1 MFDGF
6 STECLSLDDGI
17 DIHLRIG
24 GTGPPLLLLHG
35 YPQTHVLW
43 HKVAPSLA
51 KRFTVVATDLRG
63 YGDSSKPD
71 GGANHENYSFRAMAR
86 DQVAVME
93 ALGFV
98 RFMAVGHDRGARV
111 IHRMALDHPDR
122 VEKAVLM
129 DILPT
134 LFMYENTDMSFAR
147 GYFHWFFLIQPY
159 DFPERLIGADPEY
172 YLVKKFQKG
181 VKTASAFSNEAMA
194 EYIRCFKEPKTI
206 HATCEDY
213 RAAAGIDLAHDRLDL
228 NRKLDCPLH
237 ILWGRLGIVGQLF
250 DVLSPWRER
259 ANHVSGRPLDCGHYL
274 AEEAPKET
282 LTEIFEFLI
291 LH

>member
-6 STECLSLDDGI
+6 TTDRLSLHEGI
-17 DIHLRIG
+17 DIHLRVG
-24 GTGPPLLLLHG
+24 GSGPPLLLLHG
-35 YPQTHVLW
+35 YPQTHVIW
-43 HKVAPSLA
+43 HKIAPSLA
-51 KRFTVVATDLRG
+51 KRYTVVAADLRG

-71 GGANHENYSFRAMAR
+71 GGENHENYSFRAMAR

-93 ALGFV
+93 ALGFI
-98 RFMAVGHDRGARV
+98 RFIAVGHDRGARV

-147 GYFHWFFLIQPY
+147 GYFHWFFLIQSY
-159 DFPERLIGADPEY
+159 DFPERLIAADPEY
-172 YLVKKFQKG
+172 YLIKKIEKG
-181 VKTASAFSNEAMA
+181 VKTESAFSNEAMA
-194 EYIRCFKEPKTI
+194 EYIRCFKNPKTI
-206 HATCEDY
+206 HASCEDY

-228 NRKLDCPLH
+228 NRKLACPLH

-259 ANHVSGRPLDCGHYL
+259 ANHVSGRYLDCGHYL

-282 LTEIFEFLI
+282 LAEIFGFLTE
-291 LH
+291 H